1 MPFMDG
7 YEATKIMR
15 RLWSKQG
22 IMRDDQPTI
31 IAVTGHVEE
40 EYVRKAKDS
49 GMNKVF
55 PKPFPIK
62 EFGKLLIDC
71 NFLTQVPKN
80 LRLDIDTE

>member
-1 MPFMDG
+1 M
-7 YEATKIMR
+7 
-15 RLWSKQG
+15 
-22 IMRDDQPTI
+22 I

-40 EYVRKAKDS
+40 EYVRKAKDN

-71 NFLTQVPKN
+71 NFLSQVPKN
-80 LRLDIDTE
+80 LRLDNDTEWIWSKKIYKKLINLKNYYNYYYYKIK